1 MMNSPVRPASKSPR
15 RQRAGDAGQ
24 AFIEFAFIMLML
36 SVMVF
41 SLIDFGRL
49 IYEHEV
55 VVNLSREGSN
65 LASRGTGL
73 TNTVQAIETDSALNL
88 SDSNGLIIVS
98 TVDFN
103 TNGTFFVNQQL
114 TQGLLPETSKIGV
127 GSGSNVTAHVP
138 TVLLGPPPV
147 PSTNR
152 TLYCTEVYHKFIPI
166 TPVGKLLALTLPTEE
181 YDAAY
186 FLGYSD
192 NSL

>member
-1 MMNSPVRPASKSPR
+1 
-15 RQRAGDAGQ
+15 
-24 AFIEFAFIMLML
+24 MLML
-36 SVMVF
+36 SILVF
-41 SLIDFGRL
+41 GLIDFGRL

-55 VVNLSREGSN
+55 LVNLSREGSN

-73 TNTVQAIETDSALNL
+73 TNTLQAIETDSALNL

-103 TNGTFFVNQQL
+103 TNSPGSFFVNQQL
-114 TQGLLPETSKIGV
+114 SQGLLPQTSKIGT

-166 TPVGKLLALTLPTEE
+166 TPVGKLLVLTLPTEE

-192 NSL
+192 NSP